1 MEQVVVSST
10 GQIEIPKE
18 MLAALNLREGSKL
31 NIEMRDRQIVLS
43 ERGDWRKLEGA
54 GAHITKSAT
63 DFKREERE
71 LEDSRT

>member
-1 MEQVVVSST
+1 MEQVTVSSR

-18 MLAALNLREGSKL
+18 VLAALNLAEGSKL
-31 NIEMRDRQIVLS
+31 DIEVRDRQIVLS
-43 ERGDWRKLEGA
+43 KHEDWRKLGGA
-54 GAHITKSAT
+54 GAHITKSVA

>member
-1 MEQVVVSST
+1 MEQVIVST

-43 ERGDWRKLEGA
+43 ERGDWRKLGGA
-54 GAHITKSAT
+54 GAHITKSVA